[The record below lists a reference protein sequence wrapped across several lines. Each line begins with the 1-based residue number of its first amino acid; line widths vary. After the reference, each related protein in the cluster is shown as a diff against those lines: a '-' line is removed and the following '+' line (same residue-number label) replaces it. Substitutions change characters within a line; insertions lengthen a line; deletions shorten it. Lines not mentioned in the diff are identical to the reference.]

1 MFTTIIM
8 AHFILFI
15 VLLLYRLLIY
25 GAKIALFII
34 SPKLFVIFFKY
45 FSREVPFF
53 NTYTGIG
60 TL

>member
-1 MFTTIIM
+1 MV
-8 AHFILFI
+8 HLILFI